1 MNIQIFITAFIT
13 LFVIVDPVGTAAVFA
28 GLTQSKT
35 RRQTQA
41 LAVRAVLIALAIY
54 AVFGCF
60 GPMIMTRMGL
70 SLAAFKIAGG
80 ILLFVTAYRMVM
92 GQHDNGDIKPSGQN
106 SLAIFPLAI
115 PMLAGP
121 GCLTAF
127 LLLLGSASAMQEITA
142 VIAGLLAVQLLAFTA
157 FVLAGELRRI
167 LGEGFML
174 VAARVMGILL
184 ASMAIQFI
192 INGLK
197 EALPL

>member
-13 LFVIVDPVGTAAVFA
+13 LFVIVDPIGTAAVFG
-28 GLTQSKT
+28 GLTQSGT
-35 RRQTQA
+35 RKQATA

-54 AVFGCF
+54 ALFGFF
-60 GPMIMTRMGL
+60 GAAIMARMGL
-70 SLAAFKIAGG
+70 TMTAFKIAGG
-80 ILLFVTAYRMVM
+80 ALLFVTAYRMVM
-92 GQHDNGDIKPSGQN
+92 GQHDNGDIKPTDKS

-115 PMLAGP
+115 PLLAGP

-127 LLLLGSASAMQEITA
+127 LLLLNGAKEGVAP
-142 VIAGLLAVQLLAFTA
+142 VIAGLLAVQLVTFAAFL
-157 FVLAGELRRI
+157 LAGELRRL
-167 LGEGFML
+167 LGQGFML

-192 INGLK
+192 LDGLK